1 VSPGDRTTGK
11 RRPFTRPAFSSRDV
25 RGCPAIWLKHTL
37 GGEIGEARTREVCSY
52 HGRGPGACPPLQ
64 CRRLRRP
71 LSRLG
76 HSVTGSESHS
86 WGRGGPTPGALRR
99 PRSAGAGLAYSI
111 TTSNTARAQATDA
124 ASAAPTPGRQAMP
137 RPRRS
142 GRAGMGRVS
151 HKPCLSGPV
160 RPAPR
165 TPALINRGACP
176 TSPVY
181 RGLCAPRPERALID
195 RGACPTSPI
204 YGVSTGACGSQA
216 PNARVAGEGSLR
228 GRAPSA
234 ASGRVRLFHG
244 AHAIGGRMR
253 RVGAVNRA
261 VR

>member
-181 RGLCAPRPERALID
+181 RGLCAPRPERP
-195 RGACPTSPI
+195 RS
-204 YGVSTGACGSQA
+204 STGARVPQA
-216 PNARVAGEGSLR
+216 PSTGCLPGPVGHKPRTRAWLARARYAGGRHPQRPGASGYFTGLTPSAGECGVS
-228 GRAPSA
+228 
-234 ASGRVRLFHG
+234 VR
-244 AHAIGGRMR
+244 
-253 RVGAVNRA
+253 
-261 VR
+261 